1 MTKIVCMH
9 AHCFSRVWLSMT
21 PWTVACQVPLSM
33 GFSRWEYLSG
43 LPCPPPMGHGRA
55 SSQPR
60 GETHD
65 SCIPCTAGRFFV
77 CLFLFLPIYA
87 CFNWRIIALQNF
99 DVFRQTSTR
108 ISHRC
113 THAGRFFTIEPPGKT
128 MSNLDSIVWSRD
140 ITLPTKVRIVK
151 TMAFS
156 VVMYRCVSSIIKKA
170 EWQRIDAFGLWC
182 WRRHWRI
189 PWTARIS
196 KQPILK
202 ETNCE
207 YSLAGPML
215 KLKLQYFNHLM
226 GTADSQEKTL
236 MLVIRMGSLKQ
247 VMPCWL
253 LNRF

>member
-1 MTKIVCMH
+1 MPSSHGAWQGIFPTQGWNPWLLHPMH
-9 AHCFSRVWLSMT
+9 CREVF
-21 PWTVACQVPLSM
+21 
-33 GFSRWEYLSG
+33 
-43 LPCPPPMGHGRA
+43 
-55 SSQPR
+55 
-60 GETHD
+60 
-65 SCIPCTAGRFFV
+65 

-108 ISHRC
+108 ISHRF
-113 THAGRFFTIEPPGKT
+113 THAGRFFTIEPPGKS

-189 PWTARIS
+189 PRTARIS

-215 KLKLQYFNHLM
+215 KLKLQYFSHLM